1 MMPCSIRDNYENFR
15 QNILTIDAMG
25 TDKEAEDALKD
36 EEYRKIMIQYDSEL
50 DLLTQKIFNRK
61 YRKSLNPKAI

>member
-1 MMPCSIRDNYENFR
+1 MMPCSIRDNYEHFR
-15 QNILTIDAMG
+15 QNILTTDAKG

-50 DLLTQKIFNRK
+50 DLLTQKIFDRK
-61 YRKSLNPKAI
+61 YRKSLNTKAI